1 MKYPYMPM
9 FWQDFLYD
17 RSVLLLT
24 PWAFKLWT
32 YALGAMW
39 EDNRCGRV
47 SGTIQD
53 FMKLSGLDSAAE
65 VEAALEDIA
74 YRDTG
79 NVMRSNGRV
88 TLENRRMVLEA
99 QTRAATAKRVSK
111 HRGKNVDV
119 TLDVTPDVT
128 DTRARS
134 IGDGSSSPT
143 LIPPSPSTTTTTT
156 IARDGFT
163 KYGWPEWL
171 KVARVHDWFKARVK
185 AEGVAAD
192 LADAFIEWNAY
203 IDRFKHLTDDNWQ
216 YFAARF
222 LREEVRRNGNPDK
235 RFRSEDVK
243 AEVEKVAEEPRADAA
258 FVAEA
263 LAAMREAT
271 GTGAGTGAA
280 GCAGTGP

>member
-1 MKYPYMPM
+1 MREMSGKFPYMPM
-9 FWQDFLYD
+9 FWRDFLYD
-17 RSVLLLT
+17 RAVFPLT

-39 EDNRCGRV
+39 EDNRSGRV
-47 SGTIQD
+47 TGTVQD

-65 VEAALEDIA
+65 VEAALDDIA
-74 YRDTG
+74 LRETG
-79 NVMRSNGRV
+79 NVIRRNGLV
-88 TLENRRMVLEA
+88 TLENRRMVAEA
-99 QTRAATAKRVSK
+99 QARAATKKRVSK
-111 HRGKNVDV
+111 HRGGNAPV
-119 TLDVTPDVT
+119 TPDVTPDVT

-171 KVARVHDWFKARVK
+171 KVALVHGWFKERVK
-185 AEGVAAD
+185 ADGVAAD
-192 LADAFIEWNAY
+192 MADRFIEWNAY
-203 IDRFKHLTDDNWQ
+203 IDRFKHLTEENWE

-222 LREEVRRNGNPDK
+222 LREEVRRNGDPNK
-235 RFRSEDVK
+235 RFRSEDVQRQ
-243 AEVEKVAEEPRADAA
+243 VEQVAEEPRADAA

-263 LAAMREAT
+263 LAEMRRQTE
-271 GTGAGTGAA
+271 GGAG
-280 GCAGTGP
+280 GCS